1 MELTESQKAQ
11 AFDAGMTW
19 ISQEIARLRKITDDP
34 KAVLAAVL
42 TLQELKTKM
51 EQAAESAQP
60 QQAEN
65 MPPDGLDL
73 SQHVGKTAVLWNNQ
87 AEAIFS
93 STERDKGKYPFI
105 IDGCRYTQNGFYSS
119 CEAPTELNVKT
130 ILP

>member
-65 MPPDGLDL
+65 MPPAGLDL
-73 SQHVGKTAVLWNNQ
+73 SKHVGQTAVLWDGYKRTIENNGNDY
-87 AEAIFS
+87 AEHFPIRVGS
-93 STERDKGKYPFI
+93 RVLTND
-105 IDGCRYTQNGFYSS
+105 GFYSGDL
-119 CEAPTELNVKT
+119 CPHPENIKT

>member
-1 MELTESQKAQ
+1 MELTQSQKAQ

-65 MPPDGLDL
+65 MPPTGLDL
-73 SQHVGKTAVLWNNQ
+73 SKHVGQTAVLWDGTK
-87 AEAIFS
+87 EPIKK
-93 STERDKGKYPFI
+93 EKYGYSI
-105 IDGCRYTQNGFYSS
+105 GMYIYTKCGHSY
-119 CEAPTELNVKT
+119 EYMAPSPYNIKT